1 MPPGKAARGGE
12 GAERGA
18 AARKPGERVRASLGR
33 WALPARCLCQGGAS
47 VSRVAAPGMGR
58 GQQVVRGQG
67 NLEGLCFRKMAGGEE
82 DEGMGG
88 EQEPE
93 VWRPDRARW

>member
-1 MPPGKAARGGE
+1 M
-12 GAERGA
+12 
-18 AARKPGERVRASLGR
+18 
-33 WALPARCLCQGGAS
+33 
-47 VSRVAAPGMGR
+47 SRMAAPGMGR
-58 GQQVVRGQG
+58 GQQEVRGQG